1 MRIVSLTNS
10 NHRLLHEGLNGDLLI
25 QLENGS
31 LVVVFPMGHP
41 IHHTNYYVMN
51 IGKDIGYI
59 MVPVSAYKGCSREEI
74 EISIKVM
81 IKLKPNNIYEEA
93 LPF

>member
-1 MRIVSLTNS
+1 MISLTNS
-10 NHRLLHEGLNGDLLI
+10 NHNLLYEDPDGDLLI
-25 QLENGS
+25 QLESGRHA
-31 LVVVFPMGHP
+31 VVLPMGYP
-41 IHHTNYYVMN
+41 IHHTNYYLIHVN
-51 IGKDIGYI
+51 REIGCV
-59 MVPVSAYKGCSREEI
+59 MVPVIVYKDYSREEI